1 MDRLYP
7 SHIEAIA
14 EALAN
19 IFGENKYA
27 DREIARVLQAD
38 KKRGSKD
45 RAFIAENTYGVVRN
59 YRLLRHVMGGSKPKK
74 REDWWRLIGIHL
86 MSEGYELPEWRE
98 FGDFDEDQLKASWE
112 EAKGIRALR
121 ESIPDWLDKV
131 GEEALGEELWST
143 TLTALNEQA
152 PVSLRANTLKT
163 TPKELAEALAE
174 DGVGTEPISAA
185 GLLVTERKNL
195 FATKAFKK
203 GLFEVQD
210 FSSQQAAPT
219 LEVEPGHT
227 VIDACAGAG
236 GKSLHLAALMENK
249 GRLISLDIHDWKLN
263 ELKKRARRNGVSN
276 LEVRAITSTKVVKR
290 LIGQAD
296 RVLLDVP
303 CSGLGVLRR
312 NPDAK
317 WKLSQDFIDRV
328 VKEQAKIINS
338 YSRLVKP
345 GGKMVYATCSI
356 LPRENDEQVDA
367 FLASSAGEGWTL
379 EYKHTFLPQV
389 EGYDGFFV
397 SRMVKAE
404 AQEGTD
410 AKAETEAEPEA

>member
-98 FGDFDEDQLKASWE
+98 FGDFDEEELKSRWN
-112 EAKGIRALR
+112 EAKAIRSLR
-121 ESIPDWLDKV
+121 ESIPEWLDKV
-131 GEEALGEELWST
+131 GEEQLGEELWT
-143 TLTALNEQA
+143 PTLAALNEQA
-152 PVSLRANTLKT
+152 PVVLRANTLKT
-163 TPKELAEALAE
+163 TPEELAAALAT

-210 FSSQQAAPT
+210 FSSQQAAVT
-219 LEVEPGHT
+219 LEVEPGQT

-249 GRLISLDIHDWKLN
+249 GRLISLDIHDWKLK

-276 LEVRAITSTKVVKR
+276 LETREITSTKIIKR

-296 RVLLDVP
+296 RLLLDVP

-328 VKEQAKIINS
+328 LKEQADILAS
-338 YSRLVKP
+338 YSRMVKP

-356 LPRENDEQVDA
+356 LPLENEEQVNA
-367 FLASSAGEGWTL
+367 FLASPAGEGWTL

-389 EGYDGFFV
+389 EGFDGFFV
-397 SRMVKAE
+397 ARL
-404 AQEGTD
+404 
-410 AKAETEAEPEA
+410 AKAETLPETEEE

>member
-27 DREIARVLQAD
+27 DREIARVLKAD

-45 RAFIAENTYGVVRN
+45 RAFIAEHTYGVVRN
-59 YRLLRHVMGGSKPKK
+59 YRLLRHVMGGAKPKK

-86 MSEGYELPEWRE
+86 MSEGYELPDWQE
-98 FGDFDEDQLKASWE
+98 FGHFNEAELKSRWE
-112 EAKGIRALR
+112 EAKDNRALR

-131 GEEALGEELWST
+131 GEEQLGEALWTST
-143 TLTALNEQA
+143 LAALNEQA
-152 PVSLRANTLKT
+152 PVVLRANRLQA
-163 TPKELAEALAE
+163 TPAEVTAALAK
-174 DGVGTEPISAA
+174 DHILTEPIAA
-185 GLLVTERKNL
+185 DALLVTERRNL
-195 FATKAFKK
+195 FATSAFRK

-219 LEVEPGHT
+219 LEVAPGHT

-249 GRLISLDIHDWKLN
+249 GQLISLDIHEWKLD

-276 LEVRAITSTKVVKR
+276 LETRAITSTKIIKR
-290 LIGQAD
+290 LYDRAD
-296 RVLLDVP
+296 RLLLDVP

-317 WKLSQDFIDRV
+317 WKLSQDFLDRV
-328 VKEQAKIINS
+328 VKEQLDIISS
-338 YSRLVKP
+338 YSRMVKP

-356 LPRENDEQVDA
+356 LPRENDEQIAA
-367 FLASSAGEGWTL
+367 FLASEAGAEWTL

-397 SRMVKAE
+397 SRLVRAE
-404 AQEGTD
+404 G
-410 AKAETEAEPEA
+410 

>member
-1 MDRLYP
+1 MYP

-14 EALAN
+14 EALSN

-27 DREIARVLQAD
+27 DREITRVLAAD

-45 RAFIAENTYGVVRN
+45 RAFIAETTYGVVRN

-86 MSEGYELPEWRE
+86 LSEGYELPAWRE
-98 FGDFDEDQLKASWE
+98 FGEMNEDTLKEKWE
-112 EAKGIRALR
+112 EAKADRSLR
-121 ESIPDWLDKV
+121 ESIPEWLDKV
-131 GEEALGEELWST
+131 GAEQLGEDLWT
-143 TLTALNEQA
+143 PTLAALNEQA
-152 PVSLRANTLKT
+152 PVSLRTNTLKI
-163 TPKELAEALAE
+163 TPPELVKVLAQE
-174 DGVGTEPISAA
+174 GIGTEPISAA

-195 FATKAFKK
+195 FATKAFQQ

-219 LEVEPGHT
+219 LEVEPGQT

-249 GRLISLDIHDWKLN
+249 GTLISLDIHDWKLT

-276 LEVRAITSTKVVKR
+276 LETRAITSTKVIKR
-290 LIGQAD
+290 LDGRAD
-296 RVLLDVP
+296 RLLLDVP

-317 WKLSQDFIDRV
+317 WKLSEDFIDRV
-328 VKEQAKIINS
+328 IVEQAEILSS
-338 YSRLVKP
+338 YSRMVKP

-356 LPRENDEQVDA
+356 LPRENDQQVEA
-367 FLASSAGEGWTL
+367 FLSSPAGEGWTL
-379 EYKHTFLPQV
+379 EHKHTFLPQV

-397 SRMVKAE
+397 ARMVRNN
-404 AQEGTD
+404 
-410 AKAETEAEPEA
+410 

>member
-7 SHIEAIA
+7 AHIEAIT
-14 EALAN
+14 EALGN

-38 KKRGSKD
+38 KRRGSKD
-45 RAFIAENTYGVVRN
+45 RAFIAEHTYGVVRN

-86 MSEGYELPEWRE
+86 MSEGYDLPEWRE
-98 FGDFDEDQLKASWE
+98 FGELDEDQLKARWD
-112 EAKGIRALR
+112 EAKDVRALR

-131 GEEALGEELWST
+131 GEAALGEELWT
-143 TLTALNEQA
+143 PTLAALNEQA

-163 TPKELAEALAE
+163 NVAELSEALAAE
-174 DGVGTEPISAA
+174 GIGTEPISAD

-195 FATKAFKK
+195 FATKAFKQ

-219 LEVEPGHT
+219 LEVEPGQT

-236 GKSLHLAALMENK
+236 GKSLHLAALMENR
-249 GRLISLDIHDWKLN
+249 GRLISLDIHDWKLK

-276 LEVRAITSTKVVKR
+276 LETRAITSTKVVKR

-296 RVLLDVP
+296 RLLLDVP

-317 WKLSQDFIDRV
+317 WKLSQAFIDRV
-328 VKEQAKIINS
+328 VKEQTDILTS
-338 YSRLVKP
+338 YSRMVKA

-367 FLASSAGEGWTL
+367 FLGSEAGAGWVL
-379 EYKHTFLPQV
+379 EHKHTFLPQV
-389 EGYDGFFV
+389 EGFDGFFV
-397 SRMVKAE
+397 SRLVK
-404 AQEGTD
+404 EG
-410 AKAETEAEPEA
+410 

>member
-7 SHIEAIA
+7 SHIEAVA
-14 EALAN
+14 EALNN

-38 KKRGSKD
+38 KRRGSKD
-45 RAFIAENTYGVVRN
+45 RAFIAETTYGVVRN
-59 YRLLRHVMGGSKPKK
+59 YRLLRHVMGGPKPKK
-74 REDWWRLIGIHL
+74 REDWWRLTGIHL
-86 MSEGYELPEWRE
+86 LSEGYELPEWRE
-98 FGDFDEDQLKASWE
+98 FGELNEDELKARWD
-112 EAKGIRALR
+112 EAKAIRSLR
-121 ESIPDWLDKV
+121 ESIPEWLDKV
-131 GEEALGEELWST
+131 GEAQLGEELWT
-143 TLTALNEQA
+143 PTLAALNEQA
-152 PVSLRANTLKT
+152 PVCLRANTLKT
-163 TPKELAEALAE
+163 TPAQLSEVLAAE
-174 DGVGTEPISAA
+174 GVGTEPISAD

-195 FATKAFKK
+195 FATKAFRQ

-210 FSSQQAAPT
+210 FSSQQAAPA
-219 LEVEPGHT
+219 LEVEPGQT

-236 GKSLHLAALMENK
+236 GKSLHLAALMQNK

-276 LEVRAITSTKVVKR
+276 LDTRPITSTKVIKR

-296 RVLLDVP
+296 RLLLDVP

-328 VKEQAKIINS
+328 VKEQTDILSS
-338 YSRLVKP
+338 YSRMVKP

-367 FLASSAGEGWTL
+367 FLASEAGAGWTL
-379 EYKHTFLPQV
+379 EHKHTFLPQV

-397 SRMVKAE
+397 SRLVKE
-404 AQEGTD
+404 
-410 AKAETEAEPEA
+410 

>member
-7 SHIEAIA
+7 AHMEAIA
-14 EALAN
+14 EALGN

-38 KKRGSKD
+38 KRRGSKD
-45 RAFIAENTYGVVRN
+45 RAFIAEHTYGVVRN

-74 REDWWRLIGIHL
+74 REDWWRLTGIHL
-86 MSEGYELPEWRE
+86 MSQGYELPQWRE
-98 FGDFDEDQLKASWE
+98 FGELDEDQLKARWD
-112 EAKGIRALR
+112 EAKATRALR

-131 GEEALGEELWST
+131 GETALGEELWT
-143 TLTALNEQA
+143 PTLAALNEQA
-152 PVSLRANTLKT
+152 PVSLRTNTLKT
-163 TPKELAEALAE
+163 TPKELIEVLAAE
-174 DGVGTEPISAA
+174 GIGTEPISAD

-195 FATKAFKK
+195 FATKAFKS

-219 LEVEPGHT
+219 LEVEPGQT

-249 GRLISLDIHDWKLN
+249 GRLISLDIHDWKLK

-276 LEVRAITSTKVVKR
+276 LETRAITSTKIIKR

-296 RVLLDVP
+296 RLLLDVP

-328 VKEQAKIINS
+328 VKEQTDILTS
-338 YSRLVKP
+338 YSRMVKE

-356 LPRENDEQVDA
+356 LPRENDDQVDA
-367 FLASSAGEGWTL
+367 FLASPAGEGWTL
-379 EYKHTFLPQV
+379 EHKHTFLPQV
-389 EGYDGFFV
+389 EGFDGFFV
-397 SRMVKAE
+397 SRLVK
-404 AQEGTD
+404 Q
-410 AKAETEAEPEA
+410 

>member
-7 SHIEAIA
+7 AHIEAIA
-14 EALAN
+14 EALSN

-38 KKRGSKD
+38 KRRGSKD
-45 RAFIAENTYGVVRN
+45 RAFIAEHTYGVVRN

-86 MSEGYELPEWRE
+86 LSEGYELPEWRE
-98 FGDFDEDQLKASWE
+98 FGDFDEEELKSRWD
-112 EAKGIRALR
+112 EAKAIRALR

-131 GEEALGEELWST
+131 GEEQLGEELWTST
-143 TLTALNEQA
+143 LAALNEQA
-152 PVSLRANTLKT
+152 PVALRANTLKT
-163 TPKELAEALAE
+163 TPEELAGVLAS
-174 DGVGTEPISAA
+174 DGIGTEPISAN

-195 FATKAFKK
+195 FATKAFKQ

-219 LEVEPGHT
+219 LEVEPGQT

-236 GKSLHLAALMENK
+236 GKSLHLAALMQNK
-249 GRLISLDIHDWKLN
+249 GRLISLDIHEWKLN

-276 LEVRAITSTKVVKR
+276 LETRPITSTKVIKR
-290 LIGQAD
+290 LSGKAD
-296 RVLLDVP
+296 RLLLDVP

-328 VKEQAKIINS
+328 VKEQTEIITS
-338 YSRLVKP
+338 YSRMVKP

-356 LPRENDEQVDA
+356 LPQENDAQVDA
-367 FLASSAGEGWTL
+367 FLASPAGEGWTL
-379 EYKHTFLPQV
+379 EHKHTFLPQV
-389 EGYDGFFV
+389 EGFDGFFV
-397 SRMVKAE
+397 SRLVKE
-404 AQEGTD
+404 
-410 AKAETEAEPEA
+410 

>member
-1 MDRLYP
+1 MNRLYP
-7 SHIEAIA
+7 SHLEAVA

-27 DREIARVLQAD
+27 DREIARVLKAD

-45 RAFIAENTYGVVRN
+45 RAFIAETTYGVVRN

-74 REDWWRLIGIHL
+74 REDWWRLAGIHL
-86 MSEGYELPEWRE
+86 MSEGYELPNWKE
-98 FGDFDEDQLKASWE
+98 FGDLDEDVLKARWDA
-112 EAKGIRALR
+112 AKADRSLR
-121 ESIPDWLDKV
+121 ESIPAWLDKV
-131 GEEALGEELWST
+131 GEEALGEELWT
-143 TLTALNEQA
+143 PTLAALNEQA
-152 PVSLRANTLKT
+152 PVSLRTNTLKIS
-163 TPKELAEALAE
+163 PGELVEVLAKE
-174 DGVGTEPISAA
+174 GIGTEPISAA

-195 FATKAFKK
+195 FATKAFKQ

-219 LEVEPGHT
+219 LEVQPGHT

-249 GRLISLDIHDWKLN
+249 GQLISLDIHDWKLT

-276 LEVRAITSTKVVKR
+276 LETRAITSTKVVKR
-290 LIGQAD
+290 LHDRAD
-296 RVLLDVP
+296 RLLLDVP

-328 VKEQAKIINS
+328 VKEQADIITR
-338 YSRLVKP
+338 YSRMVKP

-367 FLASSAGEGWTL
+367 FLASEAGQVWTL
-379 EYKHTFLPQV
+379 EHKHTFLPQV

-397 SRMVKAE
+397 SRMVKDNAE
-404 AQEGTD
+404 
-410 AKAETEAEPEA
+410 

>member
-1 MDRLYP
+1 MYP
-7 SHIEAIA
+7 SHIDAIA

-27 DREIARVLQAD
+27 DREITRVLAAD

-45 RAFIAENTYGVVRN
+45 RAFIAEHTYGVVRN

-74 REDWWRLIGIHL
+74 REDWWQLIGIHL
-86 MSEGYELPEWRE
+86 LSQGMELPPWRE
-98 FGDFDEDQLKASWE
+98 FGVLDEDILKERWD
-112 EAKGIRALR
+112 EAKDIRPLR

-131 GEEALGEELWST
+131 GAEQLGEELWAP
-143 TLTALNEQA
+143 TLAALNEQA
-152 PVSLRANTLKT
+152 PVVLRANTLKT
-163 TPKELAEALAE
+163 SPEIL
-174 DGVGTEPISAA
+174 VGILEKQGIGAEPISAA

-195 FATKAFKK
+195 FATPAFQQ

-236 GKSLHLAALMENK
+236 GKSLHLASLMENK
-249 GRLISLDIHDWKLN
+249 GTLISLDIHDWKLT

-276 LEVRAITSTKVVKR
+276 LETRAITSTKVIKR
-290 LIGQAD
+290 LAGRAD
-296 RVLLDVP
+296 RLLLDVP

-317 WKLSQDFIDRV
+317 WKLSEDFLDRV
-328 VKEQAKIINS
+328 VIEQAEILNS
-338 YSRLVKP
+338 YSRMVKP

-356 LPRENDEQVDA
+356 LPRENGDQVAA
-367 FLASSAGEGWTL
+367 FLASETGQDWTL
-379 EYKHTFLPQV
+379 EHQHTFLPQV
-389 EGYDGFFV
+389 EGFDGFFV
-397 SRMVKAE
+397 ARMVRK
-404 AQEGTD
+404 D
-410 AKAETEAEPEA
+410 